1 MAIQHVP
8 WYRRFLNSVLSLFGV
23 SYASFRAPTVCL
35 QLCISCQPG
44 ASRSYQLGL
53 TPPYLISSTG
63 IVCRR
68 HQWEYITIFTSPHG
82 DKISHFMRS
91 STFCRG
97 NYLLAQL
104 PEVPEYWSSYAA
116 CHFEDQ
122 RPTNWTYPFVVAMVM
137 DKKMIACMFLFI
149 TGLDRMCRMCR
160 QSLLWS
166 LSSHK
171 SSRWTFGRPSRSSS
185 TCILPTV

>member
-1 MAIQHVP
+1 MAIKHVP

-97 NYLLAQL
+97 KALPSCPVTWSPWVLVQL
-104 PEVPEYWSSYAA
+104 CSLPLWRPAPHQLNLPFRG
-116 CHFEDQ
+116 CHGDGEKNDCL
-122 RPTNWTYPFVVAMVM
+122 YV
-137 DKKMIACMFLFI
+137 
-149 TGLDRMCRMCR
+149 
-160 QSLLWS
+160 SLYYRVGS
-166 LSSHK
+166 N
-171 SSRWTFGRPSRSSS
+171 
-185 TCILPTV
+185 V